1 MSAKKQRTPQEKKKL
16 SYEKDRRNTYGE
28 SRVSSVKS
36 IKRRKRG
43 ANRVFRR
50 GNKRVAQLSVVSIES
65 DTDEKAIRELGKM
78 KMKKKRW
85 RKSPDTPLGE
95 YIERQKEKAVSRINR
110 KSEKKK
116 RNGLK

>member
-36 IKRRKRG
+36 IRRRKRG

-50 GNKRVAQLSVVSIES
+50 GNKRVVQILSTQS
-65 DTDEKAIRELGKM
+65 DTDEKEIRELGKM

-85 RKSPDTPLGE
+85 KKSPDTPLGE
-95 YIERQKEKAVSRINR
+95 YVERQKEKAVNRINR
-110 KSEKKK
+110 KGEKKK